1 MNNGKPQKEPPNP
14 IELIKNRLREL
25 DREKE
30 QLVSELNNLQ
40 RTTKPSGPAD
50 AQTYNSI
57 IEERKNNGITFDSDH
72 KTNLFRSL
80 FRGRDDVYA
89 RLWISKTT
97 QRKGYS
103 PVCKNEWIKGLCQ
116 KPTIKCANCVNR
128 EFNPLTDEVI
138 GKHLSGNQIIGIYPM
153 LPDGTC
159 YFLAIDFDGKGWI
172 DNVFAFRRTCE
183 ERNIPVAVERSSSG
197 NGAHVW
203 FFFNDAVPAK
213 IAREMGS
220 FLLTETMSRHY
231 RLGME
236 SYDRLFP
243 NQDSLPKGGLGNLI
257 ALPFQKSSAARG
269 NTLFIDEC
277 CEPYPDQWDF
287 LSKASK
293 TPSVQVDK
301 LAAEAKA
308 TGKIIGVKIDFEDE
322 TEKQQPWLRLPSGK
336 MRDERVIDGMPDSL
350 EIVFADKLYL
360 RTDALPSP
368 FLNQVKRL
376 AAFQNPEFYK
386 RQNMRLSTSFVPR
399 VICCAEI
406 LENYLTLP
414 RGCLESLFS
423 LAKKNGITIN
433 IKDERTTGKKAN
445 FKFCGKLEK
454 EQKETVTEI
463 LKNDIGVLVAPSGSG
478 KTVLA
483 INVIAERKRNTLI
496 LVHRKPLVEQW
507 RMQLASFLGV
517 DLNEIGQMG
526 GGKDK
531 ANGIL
536 DVAMIQSLQR
546 KGTVADEIAGY
557 GFIIVDECHHIPAVS
572 FERVLGQT
580 KAKYI
585 LGLTA
590 TPYRRD
596 GHQPI
601 IHMQCGPIR
610 HKMNFKDAE
619 GQISQY
625 SVIVRE
631 TGFVCEWNKDDSIHK
646 LWPPLINNAERN
658 ERIVH
663 DIMEAIQ
670 EDRFPLILTER
681 REHLSILSDMLQNKI
696 KHLIVL
702 HGGIKPA
709 ERKKLLEELSDCPF
723 DKSKAILATGTY
735 LGEGFDDPRLDTLFL
750 TMPISFKGRLIQY
763 AGRLHRKHPQK
774 KDVRIYDYFDE
785 KMPVLCNMFQ
795 KRLKTYKL
803 MEYNINTDEKVQMLL
818 L

>member
-1 MNNGKPQKEPPNP
+1 MNNGETKEKVPAET
-14 IELIKNRLREL
+14 IEVIKDRLRKL
-25 DREKE
+25 DIEKE
-30 QLVSELNNLQ
+30 RLVSELNNLQ
-40 RTTKPSGPAD
+40 RKPEPSNSVGIRSYSTGTKEGNDNAF
-50 AQTYNSI
+50 I
-57 IEERKNNGITFDSDH
+57 SDW
-72 KTNLFRSL
+72 NLKLFCSF
-80 FRGRDDVYA
+80 FRGRGDVYA
-89 RLWISKTT
+89 RFWISKTT
-97 QRKGYS
+97 QRRGYS
-103 PVCKNEWIKGLCQ
+103 PVCKNEWVKGLCQ
-116 KPTIKCANCVNR
+116 KPAVKCTDCVNR
-128 EFNPLTDEVI
+128 EFEPLTDEVI
-138 GKHLSGNQIIGIYPM
+138 GKHLSGKQIIGIYPM
-153 LPDGTC
+153 LSDETC
-159 YFLAIDFDGKGWI
+159 YFLAIDFDGKGWV
-172 DNVFAFRRTCE
+172 DNVSAFRKTCE
-183 ERNIPVAVERSSSG
+183 ERNIPVAIERSSSG
-197 NGAHVW
+197 NGAHAW
-203 FFFNDAVPAK
+203 FFFNEAIPAK
-213 IAREMGS
+213 TAREMGS

-257 ALPFQKSSAARG
+257 ALPFQKSAAARG
-269 NTLFIDEC
+269 NTLFIDER

-293 TPSVQVDK
+293 TSSIQVEK
-301 LAAEAKA
+301 LVTEAKA
-308 TGKIIGVKIDFEDE
+308 TGRIIEIKVDFDDE
-322 TEKQQPWLRLPSGK
+322 IEKQQPWLKLPSGK
-336 MRDERVIDGMPDSL
+336 MRGESVIEGMPDSL
-350 EIVFADKLYL
+350 EVVLADKVYL
-360 RTDALPSP
+360 RTDVLPSP

-386 RQNMRLSTSFVPR
+386 RQNLRLSTSFVPR

-423 LAKKNGITIN
+423 LAKKHGITIN
-433 IKDERTTGKKAN
+433 IKDERVTGKKVN
-445 FKFCGKLEK
+445 FKFYGKLEK
-454 EQKETVTEI
+454 KQKETVTEI

-483 INVIAERKRNTLI
+483 INLIAERKRNALI

-507 RMQLASFLGV
+507 RMQLASFLNV
-517 DLNEIGQMG
+517 DLNEIGQIG

-546 KGTVADEIAGY
+546 KGTVADEIANY

-572 FERVLGQT
+572 FERALGQT

-601 IHMQCGPIR
+601 IYMQCGPIR
-610 HKMNFKDAE
+610 CRMSLKDTE
-619 GQISQY
+619 KQISQY
-625 SVIVRE
+625 SAIVRK

-646 LWPPLINNAERN
+646 LWPPLINNTKRN
-658 ERIVH
+658 EIIVH
-663 DIMEAIQ
+663 DVMEAIQ
-670 EDRFPLILTER
+670 EHRFPLILTER

-696 KHLIVL
+696 EHLIIL

-763 AGRLHRKHPQK
+763 TGRLHRKHPQK
-774 KDVRIYDYFDE
+774 KDVRIYDYVDE
-785 KMPVLCNMFQ
+785 EVSVLWSMFQ
-795 KRLKTYKL
+795 KRVKTYKL
-803 MEYNINTDEKVQMLL
+803 LEYSINTNEEIQVSL
-818 L
+818 

>member
-1 MNNGKPQKEPPNP
+1 MNNGEMKEGAPAET
-14 IELIKNRLREL
+14 IEVLKDRLRKL
-25 DREKE
+25 DIEKE
-30 QLVSELNNLQ
+30 RLIFELNNLQ
-40 RTTKPSGPAD
+40 GKSEPS
-50 AQTYNSI
+50 NSV
-57 IEERKNNGITFDSDH
+57 GIRSYSIGIKEGDDTAFIPDCNL
-72 KTNLFRSL
+72 KLFRSL

-103 PVCKNEWIKGLCQ
+103 PVCKNEWVKGLCQ
-116 KPTIKCANCVNR
+116 KPAVKCTDCVNR

-138 GKHLSGNQIIGIYPM
+138 GKHLFGKQIIGIYPM
-153 LPDGTC
+153 LLDGTC
-159 YFLAIDFDGKGWI
+159 YFLAIDFDGKGWV
-172 DNVFAFRRTCE
+172 DNVSAFRKTCE
-183 ERNIPVAVERSSSG
+183 ERDIPVTIERSSSG
-197 NGAHVW
+197 NGAHAW
-203 FFFNDAVPAK
+203 FFFDEAIPAK
-213 IAREMGS
+213 TAREMGS

-257 ALPFQKSSAARG
+257 ALPFQKAAVVRG
-269 NTLFIDEC
+269 NTLFIDER

-287 LSKASK
+287 LSKATK
-293 TPSVQVDK
+293 TPSIQVEK
-301 LAAEAKA
+301 LVAEAKA
-308 TGKIIGVKIDFEDE
+308 TGRIIGVKVDFEDE
-322 TEKQQPWLRLPSGK
+322 TEKQQPWLKLPSGK
-336 MRDERVIDGMPDSL
+336 MRGEPVIGNLPDSL
-350 EIVFADKLYL
+350 EVVFADKLYM

-399 VICCAEI
+399 VICCAEL

-414 RGCLESLFS
+414 RGCFESLLS
-423 LAKKNGITIN
+423 LAKKHGITIN
-433 IKDERTTGKKAN
+433 IKDERTTGKKVN
-445 FKFCGKLEK
+445 FKFYGKLEEK
-454 EQKETVTEI
+454 QKETVSEM

-483 INVIAERKRNTLI
+483 INLITERKRNALV

-507 RMQLASFLGV
+507 RMQLASFLSL
-517 DLNEIGQMG
+517 DLNEIGQIG

-546 KGTVADEIAGY
+546 KGTVTDEIENY

-572 FERVLGQT
+572 FERALGKT

-590 TPYRRD
+590 TPYRKD

-610 HKMNFKDAE
+610 HKMSFGDAE
-619 GQISQY
+619 EQVFQY
-625 SVIVRE
+625 NVVVRK
-631 TGFVCEWNKDDSIHK
+631 TGFVCEWSKDDSIHK
-646 LWPPLINNAERN
+646 LWPPLINNTERN

-663 DIMEAIQ
+663 DIMEVIQ
-670 EDRFPLILTER
+670 ERRFPLILTER
-681 REHLSILSDMLQNKI
+681 REHLSILSGMLQNKI
-696 KHLIVL
+696 EHLIIL
-702 HGGIKPA
+702 HGGIKPT
-709 ERKKLLEELSDCPF
+709 ERKKLLEELSNCPF

-774 KDVRIYDYFDE
+774 KDVRIYDYVDE
-785 KMPVLCNMFQ
+785 EVSVLWSMFQ

-803 MEYNINTDEKVQMLL
+803 LGYNINTNEEIQALL
-818 L
+818 